1 VNLFYR
7 SVIATAVLA
16 VIAAACGGG
25 GNNLIDPTVVAPAT
39 AEPSSTV
46 QAIPAA
52 IVTPIVVPPSGTDPK
67 DLDLASLIIPVCRT
81 DPFAGDLSGFGTIPR
96 APDYGTI
103 SSTGS
108 LDPDAEIIVA
118 LAPIIHWMD
127 HFTAKADAAW
137 ELADSDNDF
146 AAVLTEE
153 SRRLWLSCNAV
164 ALVAPA
170 IETTHPLL
178 IWFKSL
184 LTERQAWLTD
194 RLEMLRTIPD
204 SIRDDDLSRALT
216 SEAIMDLTGSLDVL
230 ASDAGMENRVAT
242 TAFTV
247 PNPLL
252 EVSLDV
258 PAGWM
263 LIRNRIDIVLTA
275 PVQDQVEGVLGL
287 GVSGWNFGTALRVRR
302 LRHEA
307 PWSLTDTTNL
317 MDSLFARFGERTSED
332 RRQVDGFET
341 VVRVYASPADRW
353 VTFGAALVRG
363 QHTYLYELGCPS
375 DDLVSCQTLLDELF
389 IGVHFG
395 DG

>member
-7 SVIATAVLA
+7 LVIVTPVLA

-25 GNNLIDPTVVAPAT
+25 GNNLVEPMVVDPAT
-39 AEPSSTV
+39 AEPSSMV
-46 QAIPAA
+46 QASPAA
-52 IVTPIVVPPSGTDPK
+52 VITPIVVPPSGTPAA
-67 DLDLASLIIPVCRT
+67 DLDLASLVIPVCRT

-96 APDYGTI
+96 APENGTT
-103 SSTGS
+103 SSRGS
-108 LDPDAEIIVA
+108 LGPDAEIIVA
-118 LAPIIHWMD
+118 VAPIIYWMD
-127 HFTAKADAAW
+127 NLTAKADAAW
-137 ELADSDNDF
+137 ELADSDHDF
-146 AAVLTEE
+146 AAVLIEE
-153 SRRLWLSCNAV
+153 SRRLWLSCNAI
-164 ALVAPA
+164 ALVEPA

-178 IWFKSL
+178 ISFKSL
-184 LTERQAWLTD
+184 LAERQEWLTD
-194 RLEMLRTIPD
+194 RLEILRTTPD
-204 SIRDDDLSRALT
+204 SIRDDDLNRTLT
-216 SEAIMDLTGSLDVL
+216 SEAIIELTGSLDVL
-230 ASDAGMENRVAT
+230 ASEAGIENGAET

-275 PVQDQVEGVLGL
+275 PVGDQAEGVQGL
-287 GVSGWNFGTALRVRR
+287 GVPGWNFGTALRVRR
-302 LRHEA
+302 LRHEV
-307 PWSLTDTTNL
+307 PWSLADTTNL
-317 MDSLFARFGERTSED
+317 MDSVLARFGERSSED

-353 VTFGAALVRG
+353 VTFGAALVRD

-375 DDLVSCQTLLDELF
+375 DDLASCETLLDELLG
-389 IGVHFG
+389 GVHFD